1 MSERFVVPPTWP
13 VPPLGWVPPPGW
25 QPDPAWAPAPV
36 GWGFW
41 VSDAAVDG
49 FAPAVPPA
57 PVVPPMEVSGEDGR
71 IALVGDRLLLT
82 FADKLTTN
90 ALKKAIG
97 VRSYPLAAVADV
109 HINPDGYRGHPTLR
123 VVVQPGADLL
133 RPLLKD
139 TQPDPGGDPDTLVLG
154 KGGTVAQAE
163 AFAAGVR
170 AQMASV
176 GVPGPGPVL
185 VDSGRLPMTV
195 AGSSTTATFDGAAV
209 LLQVSSRTAS
219 AVKKNSY
226 PRRIPAEAIV
236 DVDIRHPKLTGM
248 LRFLLAGGPG
258 QDASADPK
266 TDVDTV
272 ELRADN
278 GQSYAVF
285 AAAVLTAGRR
295 VGVTAHP
302 ELLPH
307 TAAPA
312 QAPEAPQPLPAP
324 ASPSSP
330 VRPTPVPRVALP
342 VPAQALESAQPAPAA
357 VTPARPT
364 PAPRVALPSPT
375 HAVAVSGIDPVAQHQ
390 AAQHQAAQPQAA
402 EPAVAE
408 STSVSKPSWRER
420 RTDKRDAKQH
430 AAAVAAWEV
439 DQARLDKLASAAQT
453 ATGRGGG
460 ADAGIMLKA
469 GEVALWSGAA
479 SLVEPRRQQGHYSGA
494 YSGVSFRVAKG
505 VRYTVGGSRG
515 HYVPG
520 PEVQT
525 PIDSGRVVVTTG
537 RVVFVGG
544 KATREWAFSKL
555 VSMDSS
561 ADDATVLISVSNRQK
576 VSGVHL
582 GKTGTE
588 FTNFLALGVA
598 VSQNSAVAVATECRQ
613 TADAH
618 QATRP

>member
-1 MSERFVVPPTWP
+1 VAPPAWP
-13 VPPLGWVPPPGW
+13 APPQGWVPPPGW
-25 QPDPAWAPAPV
+25 QPDLAWGPAPA
-36 GWGFW
+36 GWQFW
-41 VSDAAVDG
+41 VIDGVDRGAV
-49 FAPAVPPA
+49 PAVPPA
-57 PVVPPMEVSGEDGR
+57 SVVPPTEVSGEDGR
-71 IALVGDRLLLT
+71 IALVGDHLLLN
-82 FADKLTTN
+82 FADKFTTN
-90 ALKKAIG
+90 ALKKAVG
-97 VRSYPLAAVADV
+97 VRSYPLAAVADI

-139 TQPDPGGDPDTLVLG
+139 YQPDPGGDPDTLVLG

-163 AFAAGVR
+163 AFATGIRARMTAG
-170 AQMASV
+170 

-195 AGSSTTATFDGAAV
+195 AGAGTTATFDGAVV
-209 LLQVSSRTAS
+209 LLQVSSRSAS

-226 PRRIPAEAIV
+226 PRRIPAGAIA
-236 DVDIRHPKLTGM
+236 DVVIGHPKLTGA

-258 QDASADPK
+258 RDAAVDPR

-272 ELRADN
+272 ELRADT
-278 GQSYAVF
+278 GQSYVVF

-295 VGVTAHP
+295 VGVTVHP

-307 TAAPA
+307 TPAPV
-312 QAPEAPQPLPAP
+312 QVLQAPQPLRAAVP
-324 ASPSSP
+324 PS
-330 VRPTPVPRVALP
+330 LP
-342 VPAQALESAQPAPAA
+342 VQ
-357 VTPARPT
+357 PT
-364 PAPRVALPSPT
+364 PAPRVASPALAQTATTVQPVAETVPPPPVRPTPEVRVALPTPT
-375 HAVAVSGIDPVAQHQ
+375 HTVAASGMDQG
-390 AAQHQAAQPQAA
+390 AQPEAA
-402 EPAVAE
+402 EPGVAQ
-408 STSVSKPSWRER
+408 STSVSKPGWRER
-420 RTDKRDAKQH
+420 RADKREVKQH

-439 DQARLDKLASAAQT
+439 DQARLDKLASAAQA

-460 ADAGIMLKA
+460 VDAGIMLKA

-525 PIDSGRVVVTTG
+525 PIDSGRAVVTTG
-537 RVVFVGG
+537 RVVFAGG

-582 GKTGTE
+582 GKSGTE
-588 FTNFLALGVA
+588 FTHFLALGVA
-598 VSQNSAVAVATECRQ
+598 VTQSGALEVAAECRQ
-613 TADAH
+613 SADAH
-618 QATRP
+618 RATRP